1 MTKRDKRLQ
10 AIRHNPQ
17 DVRFEDACLAAEA
30 IGFSRR
36 GGEGSHRVYGREGE
50 PMILNF
56 QNRQGLIAEYQ
67 AKQLISMLDK
77 YEEPE

>member
-10 AIRHNPQ
+10 AIRHNPR
-17 DVRFEDACLAAEA
+17 DVRFDDACAAAET
-30 IGFSRR
+30 IGFIRR
-36 GGEGSHRVYGREGE
+36 GGEGSHRVYTRDGE

-67 AKQLISMLDK
+67 AKQLIVMLDK
-77 YEEPE
+77 YEESE

>member
-1 MTKRDKRLQ
+1 MTKRDKRLR

-17 DVRFEDACLAAEA
+17 DVRFDDACAAAET
-30 IGFSRR
+30 IGFLRR
-36 GGEGSHRVYGREGE
+36 GGEGSHRVYIRQGE

-67 AKQLISMLDK
+67 AKQLIAMLDK
-77 YEEPE
+77 YEEAE